1 MHRGVMRFPTPHP
14 VDSAVVAR
22 ARASA
27 VNTRLKLGIGIPLV
41 PERNPRGHHAACQW
55 GPHSGNVRGSR

>member
-41 PERNPRGHHAACQW
+41 PSHT
-55 GPHSGNVRGSR
+55 